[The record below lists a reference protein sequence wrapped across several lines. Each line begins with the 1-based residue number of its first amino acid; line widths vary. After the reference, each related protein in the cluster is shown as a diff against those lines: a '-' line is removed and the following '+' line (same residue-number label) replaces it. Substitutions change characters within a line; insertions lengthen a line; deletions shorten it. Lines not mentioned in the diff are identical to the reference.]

1 VTPVVGVGLDV
12 IVRIHAIARLP
23 ELERCLLSLI
33 GQTYRPL
40 VIHIVTQRFS
50 PDDLATLQR
59 LLDILA
65 RLEPDAALCLHNFTE
80 AEPADARSCLINL
93 GFAQLQGRYVYLLD
107 YDDVTTPHG
116 CATLIADLVATG
128 ATISFGKVIGAQ
140 LTVDGPIIMTRTRQD
155 LYRGGGV
162 TDMFRQNFCPIHSF
176 IVDRSRLTAE
186 ALWFDPD
193 RSRDEDYDFLIRT
206 CAAYSSSF
214 AKKEYVVGFYG
225 LKDDG
230 SNTVMTP
237 GAETEARWAAWRRSA
252 ERIAERRATTLVS
265 PRVQRQLG
273 RVPDPALTVAR
284 LLEATP

>member
-1 VTPVVGVGLDV
+1 MTPVGGAGLDV

-176 IVDRSRLTAE
+176 IVDRSRLPAE

-193 RSRDEDYDFLIRT
+193 RSRDEDYDFQ
-206 CAAYSSSF
+206 
-214 AKKEYVVGFYG
+214 VG
-225 LKDDG
+225 D
-230 SNTVMTP
+230 
-237 GAETEARWAAWRRSA
+237 AETEARWAAWRRSA

-273 RVPDPALTVAR
+273 RIPDPALTVAR
-284 LLEATP
+284 LLETTP